1 MAPLGF
7 IEILDGRGN
16 VDERVTVDSLPIY
29 LGRAYGN
36 QVVINDPY
44 VSPIHASIE
53 SDEQGRLVARDLD
66 SVNGLHSGVNKRRIA
81 SLELHSGT
89 QFRIGRTQLRY
100 CSIDHP
106 LAPTLIDR
114 EHQYISAHAPYVAI
128 LGGLVVFLLLTLDS
142 YLGTVERITFA
153 KIVSEPL
160 TTLSMLLVWSGLW
173 SLASRIVVSRVYF
186 PQHATIAFGAVLAF
200 VSLSA
205 ASEWI
210 EFVLPIIPA
219 LWIAGIFGLGVIL
232 AAMVYGH
239 LGFASTMRSR
249 SRLWASLM
257 VSVAA
262 MGLSVVID
270 YAGRSRFSNVMEYTG
285 IVKPLDAAWLPA
297 TSIDQ
302 FVENGDKLKK
312 ELDTLAQKARATQP

>member
-1 MAPLGF
+1 
-7 IEILDGRGN
+7 
-16 VDERVTVDSLPIY
+16 
-29 LGRAYGN
+29 
-36 QVVINDPY
+36 
-44 VSPIHASIE
+44 
-53 SDEQGRLVARDLD
+53 
-66 SVNGLHSGVNKRRIA
+66 
-81 SLELHSGT
+81 
-89 QFRIGRTQLRY
+89 
-100 CSIDHP
+100 
-106 LAPTLIDR
+106 
-114 EHQYISAHAPYVAI
+114 
-128 LGGLVVFLLLTLDS
+128 
-142 YLGTVERITFA
+142 
-153 KIVSEPL
+153 
-160 TTLSMLLVWSGLW
+160 
-173 SLASRIVVSRVYF
+173 
-186 PQHATIAFGAVLAF
+186 GAVLAF
-200 VSLSA
+200 DALSA

-219 LWIAGIFGLGVIL
+219 LWIPGIFGLGGVF
-232 AAMVYGH
+232 AGVGYGH